1 MKDPIKTPLVLGL
14 ASVLMATL
22 ILVIHS
28 MLTGYDINK
37 NQYIF
42 YLGMLLENMFFTYAI
57 SIRQYQVYKERTQIQ
72 KKYIGQLIELQN
84 IKDVHEK
91 QLEEELLKKEKS
103 LLESQKLAEA
113 ARVTVLKE
121 RFNNEISTLKLE
133 TLRSQMNPHF
143 IFNALNSIK
152 AYLISSNKIKSIF
165 YLNKFSKLIRII
177 LENSRKDT
185 ISLEEELHIIQLYL
199 QMENMRFEEKLKLLS
214 PQTLIFLY
222 ILLPYHL

>member
-91 QLEEELLKKEKS
+91 QLEEELLKK
-103 LLESQKLAEA
+103 
-113 ARVTVLKE
+113 R
-121 RFNNEISTLKLE
+121 
-133 TLRSQMNPHF
+133 
-143 IFNALNSIK
+143 K
-152 AYLISSNKIKSIF
+152 AY
-165 YLNKFSKLIRII
+165 
-177 LENSRKDT
+177 
-185 ISLEEELHIIQLYL
+185 
-199 QMENMRFEEKLKLLS
+199 
-214 PQTLIFLY
+214 
-222 ILLPYHL
+222 